1 MTGCNI
7 YLISLCWI
15 QRVQRKREENCLSSW
30 MDSTR
35 VELNTPISA
44 VDPPNEEFVMQGS
57 SLVGERQAAFS

>member
-1 MTGCNI
+1 M
-7 YLISLCWI
+7 
-15 QRVQRKREENCLSSW
+15 QRKREENCLSSW